1 MTSRIS
7 SSRAGLIGAFCALTL
22 ASLLLAGCGSGS
34 ERIVAQEGE
43 LSCIECHTDRKLLK
57 ADLKADPKPVIA
69 KAESEGEG

>member
-1 MTSRIS
+1 M
-7 SSRAGLIGAFCALTL
+7 ALT
-22 ASLLLAGCGSGS
+22 SLLLAGCSG
-34 ERIVAQEGE
+34 ERVVAREGE